1 MASGNRPLQF
11 STKQQAQREDLFER
25 AKYGKITGDEAD
37 TEAIRLGLGSLS
49 HGPDPD
55 EFRPGLHIGQITRC
69 GRFGTNI
76 ARNAGIGIGGAGALE
91 QTEKC
96 TKAGF
101 WNSEL
106 FRP

>member
-55 EFRPGLHIGQITRC
+55 EFRPESIPQWTLPMAVSW
-69 GRFGTNI
+69 I